1 MQSTSRRETQQCV
14 LSHMNV
20 GHPET
25 IQSLVKKTGI
35 PPERISRALIALADS
50 GRISRTREFSRPV
63 IWTRNTQQTQ
73 VSQRMEAACAAVLA
87 AIDITGTAL
96 TSDIRKASTAS
107 ETLTSGAIDLLLD
120 RGDIIDGIG
129 GYARPNGLNLASTYG
144 RTVDAIRQSGSSLT
158 RQDLRQMFP
167 ELDLSNLD
175 AIVHRAIASG
185 HLERTDG
192 RVSAAVRTASR
203 HITDDDV
210 LAAFPEDCAISPEG
224 LKSKLDQF
232 DTRRLSMALKRLVAA
247 GKIVSVSRGSYAK
260 KGVIADALQITSRIR
275 ALLASQPTTTFTGR
289 KVAAQLDLAD
299 VQNVRTILC
308 RIFRDGSLLRVGKGL
323 YRHRASQSLTLTPL
337 EKLVLDHLSAH
348 PNLRKVDIA
357 GALSRGRGVINRAVS
372 ALVEKGHVSGR
383 DQRFCIAMPDRASRP
398 ANSRFATGG
407 EAGAL

>member
-158 RQDLRQMFP
+158 RQDLRQMR
-167 ELDLSNLD
+167 D
-175 AIVHRAIASG
+175 
-185 HLERTDG
+185 
-192 RVSAAVRTASR
+192 
-203 HITDDDV
+203 
-210 LAAFPEDCAISPEG
+210 
-224 LKSKLDQF
+224 
-232 DTRRLSMALKRLVAA
+232 RL
-247 GKIVSVSRGSYAK
+247 
-260 KGVIADALQITSRIR
+260 
-275 ALLASQPTTTFTGR
+275 
-289 KVAAQLDLAD
+289 
-299 VQNVRTILC
+299 
-308 RIFRDGSLLRVGKGL
+308 
-323 YRHRASQSLTLTPL
+323 
-337 EKLVLDHLSAH
+337 
-348 PNLRKVDIA
+348 
-357 GALSRGRGVINRAVS
+357 
-372 ALVEKGHVSGR
+372 
-383 DQRFCIAMPDRASRP
+383 RASRTHRW
-398 ANSRFATGG
+398 SRFRRRPHRFASHH
-407 EAGAL
+407 